1 MICKNC
7 GNYMPEGSVICDEC
21 GQLLKQPQNAGG
33 KDMPR
38 VSESLRQGRS
48 MPGYMSGAG
57 AETAETPKAG
67 QLKRQRRQSADRL
80 ERFSGDAGRPNVHS
94 GVPGRNT
101 TAMRHVKKSSIRTYK
116 SYTSHFN
123 ITYFCLII
131 VTVLILLALGTFA
144 YLRWT
149 DAGQVI
155 MARRGQEASP
165 QAYWTIGDEYFDAGY
180 IGKAIDAYQTAFY
193 ADKDKL
199 ESKTLSAS
207 ERHLPSVLNLATCFE
222 IEERDAD
229 AETLYLYYIDT
240 LSPTTDEGYRNLIR
254 LYESNNRVN
263 DAIAVMEKG
272 ASKTGLSVFTEMRS
286 KTLPATPTC
295 TLTAGRFNDDQT
307 FYISSSQGYSIYYY
321 IGSSGEDITFQDAKP
336 YSGESIT
343 INEGVW
349 VVKAW
354 CVNGELVS
362 DGLTVTF
369 TISYDSPKV
378 PTSSLASGVYQQRQR
393 VRIKPGEG
401 DPNVVIYYTIT
412 GRNPS
417 PESPVYSED
426 IPIILTGGDYT
437 LKCLSVNWR
446 AKVSNTKSYTYK
458 VKAGSQKAMLG
469 NGKDEDFD
477 GVQINKTPM
486 DTVNQKY
493 GEPQSSETASD
504 EGQGSTPVTVS
515 KYPFGEMR
523 FINHEGSPVLYYIY
537 TDSSS
542 LVGPRNTKV
551 GMDKDSVIA
560 LFRDCGQLENYKG
573 DRDLYY
579 NSDQAKEGYLTKN
592 GDGDYTLMYSYEPDS
607 GYVAKLIYTIKNDK
621 VTEILMT
628 CYPKVTN

>member
-21 GQLLKQPQNAGG
+21 GQLLKPPQSASG
-33 KDMPR
+33 KEMPR

-48 MPGYMSGAG
+48 MPGYMSGSG
-57 AETAETPKAG
+57 ATAETPKAEATA
-67 QLKRQRRQSADRL
+67 RQRRQSADKL
-80 ERFSGDAGRPNVHS
+80 ERFSNDAGRPNDRS

-123 ITYFCLII
+123 ITYFCII
-131 VTVLILLALGTFA
+131 VVAVILLVVMGAFA

-155 MARRGQEASP
+155 MARRGKDASAA
-165 QAYWTIGDEYFDAGY
+165 AYWTIGDEYFDAGY

-193 ADKDKL
+193 SDKDNLENKKL
-199 ESKTLSAS
+199 TAEA
-207 ERHLPSVLNLATCFE
+207 RHLPSVLNLATCFE
-222 IEERDAD
+222 IEKRDAD
-229 AETLYLYYIDT
+229 AETLYRYYIDT

-254 LYESNNRVN
+254 LYEGTNRIN
-263 DAIAVMEKG
+263 DAITVMEEG
-272 ASKTGLSVFTEMRS
+272 AEKTGLSVFTEMRN

-307 FYISSSQGYSIYYY
+307 FYISSSQGYDIYYY
-321 IGSSGEDITFQDAKP
+321 IGSTGDNITYQDAKP
-336 YSGESIT
+336 YGGESIT

-349 VVKAW
+349 VIKAW

-401 DPNVVIYYTIT
+401 DPNVTIYYTIT
-412 GRNPS
+412 GRTPT
-417 PESPVYSED
+417 PDSPVYSDD
-426 IPIILTGGDYT
+426 ISIILTGGDYT
-437 LKCLSVNWR
+437 LKCLSVNAR
-446 AKVSNTKSYTYK
+446 AKVSNTKTYTYK
-458 VKAGSQKAMLG
+458 VKAGTQKAMLG

-477 GVQINKTPM
+477 GVEINKTTM
-486 DTVNQKY
+486 DVANKKY
-493 GEPQSSETASD
+493 GEPISSETGSD
-504 EGQGSTPVTVS
+504 EGQGSTPVTIS
-515 KYPFGEMR
+515 KYSFGEMR
-523 FINHEGSPVLYYIY
+523 FINHEGKPVLYYIH
-537 TDSSS
+537 TTSSS
-542 LVGPRNTKV
+542 TVGPRNTKV
-551 GMDKDSVIA
+551 GMDKDAVIA

-579 NSDQAKEGYLTKN
+579 NSDQSKEGYLTKT
-592 GDGDYTLMYSYEPDS
+592 GEGEYTLMYSYEPDS
-607 GYVAKLIYTIKNDK
+607 GYVARLTYTIKQNK

-628 CYPKVTN
+628 CYPKATN